1 MNDTPTPT
9 NDEWIVTDNENY
21 IEIASTKT
29 LDSIASVH
37 GGKTVGEQYDLA
49 GRIAKVPQLE
59 RELTA
64 VTEQRDAANAE
75 FYRYYGLWDR
85 ATKQLETVTEQ
96 RDRLAEA
103 LNKLTQYDLGD
114 IPIGIVRECN
124 EALQS
129 AQSPLVRGCSHDP
142 RTLAGM
148 PIGQYHCPEC
158 GEMVIAGLAHD
169 PEPPTKQNG

>member
-1 MNDTPTPT
+1 MLHGVLNMPPELWNNDSPIDVMQRHSRYVQASKYI
-9 NDEWIVTDNENY
+9 DE
-21 IEIASTKT
+21 
-29 LDSIASVH
+29 
-37 GGKTVGEQYDLA
+37 
-49 GRIAKVPQLE
+49 LE
-59 RELTA
+59 ADLTA
-64 VTEQRDAANAE
+64 AREELVETRKDFMCLAELLDGHDATECRMNLV
-75 FYRYYGLWDR
+75 RL
-85 ATKQLETVTEQ
+85 KEQ

>member
-1 MNDTPTPT
+1 MESELRMTLMQLS
-9 NDEWIVTDNENY
+9 
-21 IEIASTKT
+21 EIR
-29 LDSIASVH
+29 L
-37 GGKTVGEQYDLA
+37 ELA
-49 GRIAKVPQLE
+49 
-59 RELTA
+59 A
-64 VTEQRDAANAE
+64 VTEQRDKALQKIKNQAE
-75 FYRYYGLWDR
+75 RIAYLEGATNHATGTPLSKAIEQRDKLTAGLEV
-85 ATKQLETVTEQ
+85 AQQVGIQLGEQ